1 MERREWHEL
10 CNRGH
15 LPVFR
20 NIRAPRGGGLLGA
33 RLFLGS
39 RQRGSRSHRVHG
51 QPRDKRTAGSVPLVL
66 EVKSQGQLEVKL
78 DCPALV
84 GPTQGVLEVH
94 IDLGVRMRG
103 CVTNENQCL
112 RYPRPLYLATPQT
125 VLTHLSPS

>member
-1 MERREWHEL
+1 M
-10 CNRGH
+10 
-15 LPVFR
+15 
-20 NIRAPRGGGLLGA
+20 
-33 RLFLGS
+33 FLGS
-39 RQRGSRSHRVHG
+39 RQRGSRSHHVHG

-103 CVTNENQCL
+103 CVTNENQ
-112 RYPRPLYLATPQT
+112 RPLYLATPQT